1 MSNPNSIQGGPIRE
15 KLKARREA
23 WRKLHLRD
31 LFAKDPQRFQN
42 FSARLGD
49 FVVDYSKNL
58 IEIGDL
64 KLLHDLAKAA
74 EVESWRDRL
83 FAGEHINSTEDRA
96 VLHMALRAK
105 GGAFVDKG
113 ADVLAGIR
121 AVQER
126 MRAFAEQVRDGTWRG
141 ATGKPIRR
149 VINIGIG
156 GSDLGPKMVT
166 AALRPYRHPRLEMH
180 FVSNVDLAHL
190 DGALK
195 GAQAEETLFIISSK
209 TFTTQETMSNAMSAK
224 AWLSERIPDPTAIAK
239 HFVAVST
246 NAKGVAAFG
255 IDTANMFEFWDWVGG
270 RYSLWSA
277 IGLPILI
284 SVGWDNFRALLDGAA
299 DMDQHFR
306 TAPIPENLPVVLGL
320 LGVWYIDFWDAQSH
334 AVLPYAQDLQL
345 LPSYLQQLDM
355 ESNGKSVAR
364 NGKPVEMPTAP
375 VVWGEPGTNG
385 QHAFH
390 QLLHQG
396 TPLIPADFIV
406 VAKGHTELG
415 KKATDRHQEMLVANA
430 LAQTQALML
439 GREAAEVEAEMK
451 AAGADAATLA
461 RVVPSRVFSGN
472 RPSTTM
478 LMPAL
483 TPWHLGALIALYE
496 HKIFVQGVIWGINS
510 FDQWGVE
517 LGKKLATDILAG
529 TGAKRDAS
537 TAGLMALYDGMK
549 KT

>member
-1 MSNPNSIQGGPIRE
+1 MSKIQPVLD
-15 KLKARREA
+15 KLKTRREA
-23 WRKLHLRD
+23 WRQLHLKT

-42 FSARLGD
+42 FSARLGN

-58 IEIGDL
+58 IEIADL

-74 EVESWRDRL
+74 EVEAWRDRL
-83 FAGEHINSTEDRA
+83 FAGEPINSTENRA
-96 VLHMALRAK
+96 VLHVALRAK
-105 GGAFVDKG
+105 SGAFMESG
-113 ADVLAGIR
+113 TDVMPGIR
-121 AVQER
+121 AVQAR
-126 MRAFAEQVRDGTWRG
+126 MRAFAEQVRDGSWRG

-149 VINIGIG
+149 IVNIGIG

-180 FVSNVDLAHL
+180 FVSNVDVAHL
-190 DGALK
+190 DSALK
-195 GAQAEETLFIISSK
+195 GAQADETLFVISSK
-209 TFTTQETMSNAMSAK
+209 TFTTQETMANAMSAK
-224 AWLSERIPDPTAIAK
+224 AWLAERIPDPAAIAK

-255 IDTANMFEFWDWVGG
+255 IDPANMFEFWDWVGG

-277 IGLPILI
+277 IGLPILL

-306 TAPIPENLPVVLGL
+306 TAPIPENLPMVLAL
-320 LGVWYIDFWDAQSH
+320 LGIWYIDFWDAQSH

-364 NGKPVEMPTAP
+364 NGQPVAMPTAP

-396 TPLIPADFIV
+396 TPLIPSDFIV
-406 VAKGHTELG
+406 VAKGQSALG
-415 KKATDRHQEMLVANA
+415 QDATSRHQELLVANA

-439 GREAAEVEAEMK
+439 GRDAVEVEAEMK
-451 AAGADAATLA
+451 QAG
-461 RVVPSRVFSGN
+461 VPPETIAKVLPFRVFGGN
-472 RPSTTM
+472 RPSTTI
-478 LMPAL
+478 LIPEL
-483 TPWHLGALIALYE
+483 TPWHLGALLALYE
-496 HKIFVQGVIWGINS
+496 HKVFVQGVIWGINS

-517 LGKKLATDILAG
+517 LGKKLANDILAG
-529 TGAKRDAS
+529 TGAARDAS

-549 KT
+549 KSQ

>member
-1 MSNPNSIQGGPIRE
+1 MSKLQPIQD
-15 KLKARREA
+15 KLRARREA

-31 LFAKDPQRFQN
+31 LFARDPQRFQN
-42 FSARLGD
+42 FSAGLGD
-49 FVVDYSKNL
+49 LVLDYSKNL
-58 IEIGDL
+58 IEIADL
-64 KLLHDLAKAA
+64 KLLHDLAKVA
-74 EVESWRDRL
+74 EVEKWRDRL

-105 GGAFVDKG
+105 AGAFEDQGV
-113 ADVLAGIR
+113 DVLAGIR

-141 ATGKPIRR
+141 TTGKPIRR

-166 AALRPYRHPRLEMH
+166 AALRPYRHPRLDMH

-195 GAQAEETLFIISSK
+195 GAEADETLFIIASK
-209 TFTTQETMSNAMSAK
+209 TFTTQETMANAMCAK
-224 AWLSERIPDPTAIAK
+224 AWFAERIPDPAAVAK

-246 NAKGVAAFG
+246 NAKAVSAFG

-270 RYSLWSA
+270 RYSLWSS
-277 IGLPILI
+277 IGLPILL
-284 SVGWDNFRALLDGAA
+284 SVGWENFRALLDGAA

-306 TAPIPENLPVVLGL
+306 SAPIPENLPVILAL

-334 AVLPYAQDLQL
+334 AVLPYAQDLEL

-364 NGKPVEMPTAP
+364 NGQPVKMPTAP
-375 VVWGEPGTNG
+375 IVWGEPGTNG

-396 TPLIPADFIV
+396 TPLIPSDFIV
-406 VAKGHTELG
+406 VAQGHTELG
-415 KKATDRHQEMLVANA
+415 AKATDRHQELLVANA

-439 GREAAEVEAEMK
+439 GRTAAEVEAEMK
-451 AAGADAATLA
+451 QAGADAATIA
-461 RVVPSRVFSGN
+461 RVLPFRVFSGN
-472 RPSTTM
+472 RPSTTI
-478 LMPAL
+478 LIPAL

-517 LGKKLATDILAG
+517 LGKKLANDILAG
-529 TGAKRDAS
+529 TGAARDAS

-549 KT
+549 KTN

>member
-1 MSNPNSIQGGPIRE
+1 MSDLHPIRE

-42 FSARLGD
+42 FQAKLGD
-49 FVVDYSKNL
+49 LVIDYSKNL
-58 IEIGDL
+58 IEIADL

-74 EVESWRDRL
+74 EVEKWRDRL

-96 VLHMALRAK
+96 VLHMALRAS
-105 GGAFVDKG
+105 GGAFEDKG

-126 MRAFAEQVRDGTWRG
+126 MRAFADAVRDGKWRG

-166 AALRPYRHPRLEMH
+166 AALRPYRHPRLDMH

-190 DGALK
+190 DSALK
-195 GAQAEETLFIISSK
+195 GAEADETLFIIASK
-209 TFTTQETMSNAMSAK
+209 TFTTQETMANAMSAK
-224 AWLSERIPDPTAIAK
+224 AWFAERIPDPAAVAK

-246 NAKGVAAFG
+246 NAKAVSAFG

-270 RYSLWSA
+270 RYSLWSS
-277 IGLPILI
+277 IGLPILL

-334 AVLPYAQDLQL
+334 AVLPYAQDLEL

-364 NGKPVEMPTAP
+364 NGQPVEMPTAP

-396 TPLIPADFIV
+396 TPLVPCDFIV
-406 VAKGHTELG
+406 VANGHTALG
-415 KKATDRHQEMLVANA
+415 AKATDEHQNLLVANA

-451 AAGADAATLA
+451 KAGADAETIA
-461 RVVPSRVFSGN
+461 RVVPFRVFSGN

-517 LGKKLATDILAG
+517 LGKKLANDILAG
-529 TGAKRDAS
+529 TGAARDAS

-549 KT
+549 KTN

>member
-1 MSNPNSIQGGPIRE
+1 MSKLDPIRE

-23 WRKLHLRD
+23 WRQLHLRD

-74 EVESWRDRL
+74 EVEAWRDRL

-105 GGAFVDKG
+105 GGSFVDQG
-113 ADVLAGIR
+113 TDVLAGIR
-121 AVQER
+121 AVQAR

-149 VINIGIG
+149 IINIGIG

-190 DGALK
+190 SEALK
-195 GAQAEETLFIISSK
+195 GAQADETLFIISSK
-209 TFTTQETMSNAMSAK
+209 TFTTQETMSNALSAK
-224 AWLSERIPDPTAIAK
+224 AWLSERIPDPAAIAK

-277 IGLPILI
+277 IGLPILL
-284 SVGWDNFRALLDGAA
+284 SVGWDNFRSLLDGAA

-306 TAPIPENLPVVLGL
+306 TASIPENLPVVLGL

-334 AVLPYAQDLQL
+334 AVLPMRRIFNCCPPIFSSSTWRA
-345 LPSYLQQLDM
+345 
-355 ESNGKSVAR
+355 
-364 NGKPVEMPTAP
+364 TASR
-375 VVWGEPGTNG
+375 WRAMGS
-385 QHAFH
+385 
-390 QLLHQG
+390 
-396 TPLIPADFIV
+396 
-406 VAKGHTELG
+406 
-415 KKATDRHQEMLVANA
+415 
-430 LAQTQALML
+430 
-439 GREAAEVEAEMK
+439 
-451 AAGADAATLA
+451 
-461 RVVPSRVFSGN
+461 PSRCRRRRWSGGSPAPMGSM
-472 RPSTTM
+472 PS
-478 LMPAL
+478 
-483 TPWHLGALIALYE
+483 
-496 HKIFVQGVIWGINS
+496 INCCTR
-510 FDQWGVE
+510 
-517 LGKKLATDILAG
+517 A
-529 TGAKRDAS
+529 RR
-537 TAGLMALYDGMK
+537 
-549 KT
+549 

>member
-1 MSNPNSIQGGPIRE
+1 MSNTDSIRA

-23 WRKLHLRD
+23 WRKLHLKD

-49 FVVDYSKNL
+49 FVVDYSKHL

-64 KLLHDLAKAA
+64 KLLHDLAKAS
-74 EVESWRDRL
+74 EVEAWRDRL

-105 GGAFVDKG
+105 SGAFMDNG
-113 ADVLAGIR
+113 ADVMPGIR

-126 MRAFAEQVRDGTWRG
+126 MRAFAEKVRDGSWRG

-166 AALRPYRHPRLEMH
+166 AALRPYRHPRLDMH
-180 FVSNVDLAHL
+180 FVSNVDIAHL
-190 DGALK
+190 DAALK
-195 GAQAEETLFIISSK
+195 GAEADETLFIISSK
-209 TFTTQETMSNAMSAK
+209 TFTTQETMANASSAK
-224 AWLSERIPDPTAIAK
+224 AWFAERIPDPAAVAK

-246 NAKGVAAFG
+246 NAKGVTAFG
-255 IDTANMFEFWDWVGG
+255 IDPANMFEFWDWVGG

-284 SVGWDNFRALLDGAA
+284 SVGWENFRALLDGAA

-306 TAPIPENLPVVLGL
+306 SASIPENLPIVLAL

-364 NGKPVEMPTAP
+364 DGQPVQQPTAP
-375 VVWGEPGTNG
+375 IVWGEPGTNG

-396 TPLIPADFIV
+396 TPLIPSDFIV
-406 VAKGHTELG
+406 VAQGQSELG
-415 KKATDRHQEMLVANA
+415 SEACDRHQELLVANA

-439 GREAAEVEAEMK
+439 GRDRAEVEAEMTE
-451 AAGADAATLA
+451 AGASPETIAKVL
-461 RVVPSRVFSGN
+461 PFRVFSGN
-472 RPSTTM
+472 RPSTTI
-478 LMPAL
+478 LIPKL
-483 TPWHLGALIALYE
+483 TPWHLGALLALYE
-496 HKIFVQGVIWGINS
+496 HKVFVQGVLWGINS

-549 KT
+549 KST

>member
-246 NAKGVAAFG
+246 NAKGVPP
-255 IDTANMFEFWDWVGG
+255 
-270 RYSLWSA
+270 SA
-277 IGLPILI
+277 STP
-284 SVGWDNFRALLDGAA
+284 
-299 DMDQHFR
+299 
-306 TAPIPENLPVVLGL
+306 
-320 LGVWYIDFWDAQSH
+320 
-334 AVLPYAQDLQL
+334 
-345 LPSYLQQLDM
+345 
-355 ESNGKSVAR
+355 
-364 NGKPVEMPTAP
+364 PTCSSS
-375 VVWGEPGTNG
+375 GTG
-385 QHAFH
+385 S
-390 QLLHQG
+390 
-396 TPLIPADFIV
+396 
-406 VAKGHTELG
+406 
-415 KKATDRHQEMLVANA
+415 
-430 LAQTQALML
+430 
-439 GREAAEVEAEMK
+439 
-451 AAGADAATLA
+451 AGAI
-461 RVVPSRVFSGN
+461 RSG
-472 RPSTTM
+472 RRS
-478 LMPAL
+478 ACR
-483 TPWHLGALIALYE
+483 
-496 HKIFVQGVIWGINS
+496 S
-510 FDQWGVE
+510 
-517 LGKKLATDILAG
+517 
-529 TGAKRDAS
+529 
-537 TAGLMALYDGMK
+537 
-549 KT
+549 

>member
-1 MSNPNSIQGGPIRE
+1 MSKLQPTRD

-23 WRKLHLRD
+23 WRKLHLRE
-31 LFAKDPQRFQN
+31 LFAKDPERFQN
-42 FSARLGD
+42 FSASLGD
-49 FVVDYSKNL
+49 LVVDYSKNL
-58 IEIGDL
+58 IEVADL

-74 EVESWRDRL
+74 EVEPWRDRL
-83 FAGEHINSTEDRA
+83 FGGEHINGTEDRA

-105 GGAFVDKG
+105 GGAFADQG
-113 ADVLAGIR
+113 QDVLAGIR

-126 MRAFAEQVRDGTWRG
+126 MRAFAEQVRGGAWRG

-166 AALRPYRHPRLEMH
+166 AALRPYRHPRLDMH

-195 GAQAEETLFIISSK
+195 GAEADETLFIIASK
-209 TFTTQETMSNAMSAK
+209 TFTTQETMANAMSAK
-224 AWLSERIPDPTAIAK
+224 AWFQERIPDPAAVAK

-246 NAKGVAAFG
+246 NAKAVAAFG

-270 RYSLWSA
+270 RYSLWSS
-277 IGLPILI
+277 IGLPILL
-284 SVGWDNFRALLDGAA
+284 SVGWENFRALLDGAA

-306 TAPIPENLPVVLGL
+306 TAPIPENLPVILAL
-320 LGVWYIDFWDAQSH
+320 LGVWYIDFWDAQSL
-334 AVLPYAQDLQL
+334 AVLPYAQDLEL
-345 LPSYLQQLDM
+345 LPAYLQQLDM

-364 NGKPVEMPTAP
+364 NGQAVDMPTAP

-396 TPLIPADFIV
+396 TPLIPSDFIV
-406 VAKGHTELG
+406 AAQGHTDLG
-415 KKATDRHQEMLVANA
+415 ATATDKHQELLVANA

-439 GREAAEVEAEMK
+439 GRTAAEVEAEMK
-451 AAGADAATLA
+451 QAGADAATIA
-461 RVVPSRVFSGN
+461 RVLPFRVFSGN
-472 RPSTTM
+472 RPSTTIM
-478 LMPAL
+478 IPAL

-517 LGKKLATDILAG
+517 LGKKLANDILAG
-529 TGAKRDAS
+529 TGAARDAS
-537 TAGLMALYDGMK
+537 TAGLMALYDGLK
-549 KT
+549 KSN